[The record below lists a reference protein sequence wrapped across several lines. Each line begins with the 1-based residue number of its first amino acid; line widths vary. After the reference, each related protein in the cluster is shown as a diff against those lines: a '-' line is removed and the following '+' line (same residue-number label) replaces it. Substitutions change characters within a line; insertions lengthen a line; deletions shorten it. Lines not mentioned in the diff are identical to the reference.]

1 MRGIT
6 ITFCFAILAVAGAF
20 LFFISDLVPY
30 SGSDAYFR
38 QPRFFPIVTLTALL
52 GLGLALVAKYA
63 LGAALPVDEELA
75 GSRPQF
81 QVLVPLALTFVGYI
95 LLVPLIGYLAA
106 TLVFSCAA
114 LVAGHHLTRTTA
126 FSVIVLGVVL
136 YLVFVAYLDVWF
148 PEPLIMRIGALN

>member
-6 ITFCFAILAVAGAF
+6 ITFCIVITVVAGAF

-38 QPRFFPIVTLTALL
+38 QPRFFPLVTLTALL
-52 GLGLALVAKYA
+52 GFSLVLVAKYT

-75 GSRPQF
+75 GSQPQF

-95 LLVPLIGYLAA
+95 LLIPLIGYLPA
-106 TLVFSCAA
+106 TLAFSCTA
-114 LVAGHHLTRTTA
+114 LVTGRHLTRMTA

-148 PEPLIMRIGALN
+148 SVPLIMQMGALI